1 MSENTDATAPTAE
14 AVLDIEGMTC
24 ASCVA
29 RVEKRLG
36 RVEGVT
42 AAVNL
47 ATETARVRYPA
58 GLDTAALVGAVRA
71 AGYDATVRER
81 GGART
86 TGGPSS
92 ATAEPTRDAETTAPR
107 AVPVPAPGGEIDAT
121 TGRPLDSASAPSL
134 SPHPAAAFAP
144 GERESAR
151 AHGVAA
157 GAHEHASGDE
167 NVSGAHSTA
176 PGAHE
181 HASADTHAHVHDTAD
196 APGTTPLRVRLW
208 VSLGLAVPVVALG
221 MIPAW
226 QFPGWQWVSLVL
238 ATPIVLWGGWPFH
251 RATLRNAR
259 HGAATMDTLITLGTF
274 AAYLWSVWALVFGS
288 AGRIGI
294 RHEVMLFGP
303 VHDATSVVYFEVAA
317 AVTVFLLLGR
327 VIEQRSTRR
336 AGAALRALLD
346 LGVREA
352 ELADG
357 RRIDIDALAVDDV
370 FVVRPGAT
378 VATDGVVLEGRA
390 SVDESMLTGESLPV
404 DVGPGL
410 SVTGGTIASGGR
422 LVVRATG
429 VGEQTRL
436 ARIARLVEDAQL
448 GKSRVQRLADRIS
461 GVFVPVVIVLA
472 ALTLVAWIV
481 AGQPVAAG
489 FTAAVAVL
497 IIACPCAL
505 GLATPIA
512 ILVGTGRGAQLGILV
527 TGPAALESA
536 ERIDTIVLDKTGTLT
551 SGRMSV
557 ARVTPVESQDAA
569 DALRRIA
576 AVERGSEHPV
586 AHAIVAAAGEGPVAT
601 DLESLPGRGVVGT
614 VDGVRVFAGRPGLA
628 AELGAALPDALAAA
642 VADGEQRGTVVV
654 AGWADAAGAMRARA
668 VIEVADTVR
677 PESARAVAELRAMG
691 LEPVLL
697 TGDNPHVAAA
707 VAAELGI
714 ERVRAGVL
722 PEGKL
727 AEIAALRGEGRTVA
741 MVGDGVNDAAALAS
755 ADLGIAM
762 GGGTDAAL
770 HASDVALMRDDPR
783 GIVTAVRLS
792 RRTMRVIRGNL
803 FWAFAYNVAALPL
816 AALGL
821 LNPMLAG
828 AAMAFSSVFVVLNSL
843 RLRRAG

>member
-1 MSENTDATAPTAE
+1 MDEMNEATPAGGVAE

-29 RVEKRLG
+29 RVERRLG
-36 RVEGVT
+36 RVDGVQ

-47 ATETARVRYPA
+47 ATETARVRYPE
-58 GLDTAALVGAVRA
+58 GLDTATLVDAVRA
-71 AGYDATVRER
+71 AGYDATVR
-81 GGART
+81 
-86 TGGPSS
+86 
-92 ATAEPTRDAETTAPR
+92 PR
-107 AVPVPAPGGEIDAT
+107 AASREPRVEPEPVAVPAPGGEIDAT
-121 TGRPLDSASAPSL
+121 TGRATEAPEGQARGAQTPDGHTHASPD
-134 SPHPAAAFAP
+134 HV
-144 GERESAR
+144 REHSGH
-151 AHGVAA
+151 AHG
-157 GAHEHASGDE
+157 G
-167 NVSGAHSTA
+167 
-176 PGAHE
+176 
-181 HASADTHAHVHDTAD
+181 HVHDTAD
-196 APGTTPLRVRLW
+196 APGATPLRTRLF
-208 VSLGLAVPVVALG
+208 VSLALAVPVVALG
-221 MIPAW
+221 MVPAW
-226 QFPGWQWVSLVL
+226 QFPGWQWVSLAL
-238 ATPIVLWGGWPFH
+238 TTPVVLWGGWPFH

-274 AAYLWSVWALVFGS
+274 AAFLWSVWALFFGN

-303 VHDATSVVYFEVAA
+303 VHDASAVVYFEVAA
-317 AVTVFLLLGR
+317 AVTVLLLLGR
-327 VIEQRSTRR
+327 FIEQRSTRR

-346 LGVREA
+346 LGARET

-357 RRIDIDALAVDDV
+357 RRIFVDDLTVGDV
-370 FVVRPGAT
+370 FVVRPGS
-378 VATDGVVLEGRA
+378 VIATDGVVVEGRA
-390 SVDESMLTGESLPV
+390 SVDESMLTGESVPV
-404 DVGPGL
+404 DVTEG
-410 SVTGGTIASGGR
+410 SEVTGGTIAAGGR
-422 LVVRATG
+422 LTVRATG

-472 ALTLVAWIV
+472 VLTLAAWIA

-512 ILVGTGRGAQLGILV
+512 ILVGTGRGAQLGVLV
-527 TGPAALESA
+527 TGPEALESA

-557 ARVTPVESQDAA
+557 AGVVAASGEDARRVL
-569 DALRRIA
+569 ALVA

-586 AHAIVAAAGEGPVAT
+586 AAAIVAAAGEGQTASA
-601 DLESLPGRGVVGT
+601 LQALPGRGVIGD
-614 VDGVRVFAGRPGLA
+614 VDGVRVFAGRPA
-628 AELGAALPDALAAA
+628 WIVDLGAVLPPELVAA
-642 VADGEQRGTVVV
+642 VDAGEERGTVVV
-654 AGWADAAGAMRARA
+654 AGWADADGTPRARA
-668 VIEVADTVR
+668 VIEIADTVR
-677 PESARAVAELRAMG
+677 PESAEAVSRLRAMG

-697 TGDNPHVAAA
+697 SGDNPRIARA

-722 PEGKL
+722 PEGKVD
-727 AEIAALRGEGRTVA
+727 EIAALRAEGRTVA

-770 HASDVALMRDDPR
+770 HASDIALMRDDPR
-783 GIVTAVRLS
+783 GIVTAVTLS

-821 LNPMLAG
+821 LNPMIAG

-843 RLRRAG
+843 RLRRAA

>member
-1 MSENTDATAPTAE
+1 MRDNTESPTSTAE

-36 RVEGVT
+36 RVDGVE

-58 GLDTAALVGAVRA
+58 DLDPSALVAAVRA
-71 AGYDATVRER
+71 AGYDATVRPR
-81 GGART
+81 
-86 TGGPSS
+86 SS
-92 ATAEPTRDAETTAPR
+92 SRDTTAEVAASLPLPTNERPDADTPTPR
-107 AVPVPAPGGEIDAT
+107 PVAVPAPGGDVDAT
-121 TGRPLDSASAPSL
+121 TGRALDG
-134 SPHPAAAFAP
+134 AAD
-144 GERESAR
+144 
-151 AHGVAA
+151 HG
-157 GAHEHASGDE
+157 G
-167 NVSGAHSTA
+167 
-176 PGAHE
+176 
-181 HASADTHAHVHDTAD
+181 HVHDTGD
-196 APGTTPLRVRLW
+196 APGSIPLRVRLW
-208 VSLGLAVPVVALG
+208 VSLALAVPVVALG
-221 MIPAW
+221 MIPAV

-274 AAYLWSVWALVFGS
+274 AAYLWSVWALVFGT

-294 RHEVMLFGP
+294 RHEVVLFGP

-346 LGVREA
+346 LGARDA

-357 RRIDIDALAVDDV
+357 RRIDIDRLAVGDA

-378 VATDGVVLEGRA
+378 VATDGEVIEGRA
-390 SVDESMLTGESLPV
+390 SIDESMLTGEALPV
-404 DVGPGL
+404 DVGPG
-410 SVTGGTIASGGR
+410 STVTGGTIASGGR

-472 ALTLVAWIV
+472 ALTLGAWLL

-557 ARVTPVESQDAA
+557 AHVTTVDGQDAA
-569 DALRRIA
+569 DALHRVA
-576 AVERGSEHPV
+576 AVERGSEHPI
-586 AHAIVAAAGEGPVAT
+586 AHAIVAAAGEGAVAT
-601 DLESLPGRGVVGT
+601 DLEALPGRGVTGT
-614 VDGVRVFAGRPGLA
+614 VDGVRIFAGRP
-628 AELGAALPDALAAA
+628 ALAADLGARLPAALGDA
-642 VADGEQRGTVVV
+642 VEAGEQRGTVVV
-654 AGWADAAGAMRARA
+654 AGWDDPDGVPTARV
-668 VIEVADTVR
+668 VIEVADTIR
-677 PESARAVAELRAMG
+677 PESAAAVAQLTQMG

-697 TGDNPHVAAA
+697 TGDNEHVARA
-707 VAAELGI
+707 VADALGI

-722 PEGKL
+722 PEGKVD
-727 AEIAALRGEGRTVA
+727 AITALRAEGRTVA

-783 GIVTAVRLS
+783 GIVTALALS

-843 RLRRAG
+843 RLRRAV

>member
-1 MSENTDATAPTAE
+1 MSDHTDAAATAE
-14 AVLDIEGMTC
+14 AVLDIDGMTC

-36 RVEGVT
+36 RVEGVH

-58 GLDTAALVGAVRA
+58 DLDTTALVDAVRA
-71 AGYDATVRER
+71 AGYDARVRTR
-81 GGART
+81 AST
-86 TGGPSS
+86 
-92 ATAEPTRDAETTAPR
+92 EPPP
-107 AVPVPAPGGEIDAT
+107 VPVPAPGGAVDAV
-121 TGRPLDSASAPSL
+121 TGRDLTATAAQLEGGSSAAPDAAGSHEHGSEAPAASA
-134 SPHPAAAFAP
+134 H
-144 GERESAR
+144 
-151 AHGVAA
+151 V
-157 GAHEHASGDE
+157 
-167 NVSGAHSTA
+167 
-176 PGAHE
+176 
-181 HASADTHAHVHDTAD
+181 ADTHAADTHVEAEDASSGHVHDTAD
-196 APGTTPLRVRLW
+196 APGSTPLRTRLW
-208 VSLGLAVPVVALG
+208 VSLALAVPVVALG
-221 MIPAW
+221 MVPAW
-226 QFPGWQWVSLVL
+226 QFPAWQWVSLVL

-274 AAYLWSVWALVFGS
+274 AAYLWSVWALVFGT

-327 VIEQRSTRR
+327 VVEQRSTRR
-336 AGAALRALLD
+336 AGAALRSLLD
-346 LGVREA
+346 LGAREA

-357 RRIDIDALAVDDV
+357 RRIDIDRLAVGDV

-378 VATDGVVLEGRA
+378 VATDGEVLEGRA

-404 DVGPGL
+404 DVGPG
-410 SVTGGTIASGGR
+410 STVTGGTIASGGR

-461 GVFVPVVIVLA
+461 GVFVPTVIVLA
-472 ALTLVAWIV
+472 ALTLVGWLV
-481 AGQPVAAG
+481 AGQPLSAG

-512 ILVGTGRGAQLGILV
+512 ILVGTGRAAQLGILV

-551 SGRMSV
+551 AGRMSV
-557 ARVTPVESQDAA
+557 VNVTTAPDQDA
-569 DALRRIA
+569 DHALRLLA
-576 AVERGSEHPV
+576 ALERASEHPV
-586 AHAIVAAAGEGPVAT
+586 AHAIVVAGGEGPVAE
-601 DLESLPGRGVVGT
+601 DVEALPGRGIVGV
-614 VDGVRVFAGRPGLA
+614 VDGVRVFAGRPALA
-628 AELGAALPDALAAA
+628 ADLGAPLPDALAAA
-642 VADGEQRGTVVV
+642 VAEGERRGTVVV
-654 AGWADAAGAMRARA
+654 AGWPDDEGAMRAR
-668 VIEVADTVR
+668 VVVEVADTVR
-677 PESARAVAELRAMG
+677 PESAATVARLRAMG

-697 TGDNPHVAAA
+697 TGDNPHVARA

-714 ERVRAGVL
+714 EKVSAGVL
-722 PEGKL
+722 PEGKV
-727 AEIAALRGEGRTVA
+727 AEIAALRAEGRTVA

-783 GIVTAVRLS
+783 GIVTAVALS

-843 RLRRAG
+843 RLRRAA

>member
-1 MSENTDATAPTAE
+1 MTDDTDRTATAE

-29 RVEKRLG
+29 RVEKKLR
-36 RVEGVT
+36 RVDGVD

-58 GLDTAALVGAVRA
+58 DLDTASLVEAVRA
-71 AGYDATVRER
+71 AGYDARVRPL
-81 GGART
+81 T
-86 TGGPSS
+86 SS
-92 ATAEPTRDAETTAPR
+92 APPR
-107 AVPVPAPGGEIDAT
+107 PVPVAIPGGELDAVT
-121 TGRPLDSASAPSL
+121 GGDVVSGGDGRPASSQPEPECSHPDPS
-134 SPHPAAAFAP
+134 
-144 GERESAR
+144 G
-151 AHGVAA
+151 
-157 GAHEHASGDE
+157 
-167 NVSGAHSTA
+167 
-176 PGAHE
+176 
-181 HASADTHAHVHDTAD
+181 HVHDTAD
-196 APGTTPLRVRLW
+196 APGATPLRTRLAI
-208 VSLGLAVPVVALG
+208 SLALAVPVVALG

-238 ATPIVLWGGWPFH
+238 VTPVVLWGGWPFH

-274 AAYLWSVWALVFGS
+274 AAYLWSVWALVFGT

-303 VHDATSVVYFEVAA
+303 VHDASSVVYFEVAA

-327 VIEQRSTRR
+327 VIEQRSTRT
-336 AGAALRALLD
+336 AGAALRSLLD
-346 LGVREA
+346 LGAREA
-352 ELADG
+352 ELVDG
-357 RRIDIDALAVDDV
+357 RRIDVDDLAVGDV

-378 VATDGVVLEGRA
+378 VATDGKVQEGRA

-404 DVGPGL
+404 DVGPGS

-422 LVVRATG
+422 LVVRATS
-429 VGEQTRL
+429 VGAQTRL

-461 GVFVPVVIVLA
+461 GVFVPVVIALA
-472 ALTLVAWIV
+472 VLTLVGWLV
-481 AGQPVAAG
+481 AGQPLSAG

-512 ILVGTGRGAQLGILV
+512 ILVGTGRAAQLGILV

-551 SGRMSV
+551 TGRMSV
-557 ARVTPVESQDAA
+557 ARVTTDGSADAA
-569 DALRRIA
+569 GALRRVA
-576 AVERGSEHPV
+576 AVERGSEHPI
-586 AHAIVAAAGEGPVAT
+586 ARAIVAAAGEGPVAA
-601 DLESLPGRGVVGT
+601 DLEALPGRGVLGT
-614 VDGVRVFAGRPGLA
+614 VDGARVFAGRP
-628 AELGAALPDALAAA
+628 ALAAA
-642 VADGEQRGTVVV
+642 LGAELPAALAAALEAGERRGTVVV
-654 AGWADAAGAMRARA
+654 AGWAGPAGGMEARI
-668 VIEVADTVR
+668 VVEIADTVR
-677 PESARAVAELRAMG
+677 PESADAVGRLRAMG

-697 TGDNPHVAAA
+697 TGDNEHVARA

-722 PEGKL
+722 PEGKVD
-727 AEIAALRGEGRTVA
+727 EIAALRADGRTVA

-770 HASDVALMRDDPR
+770 HASDVALMRGDPR
-783 GIVTAVRLS
+783 SIVTAVALS

-843 RLRRAG
+843 RLRRAA

>member
-1 MSENTDATAPTAE
+1 MDETNKAGAPGDGVAE

-36 RVEGVT
+36 RVEGVA

-58 GLDTAALVGAVRA
+58 GLDTAALVDAVRA

-81 GGART
+81 GGSRT
-86 TGGPSS
+86 ALADAPTSVAS
-92 ATAEPTRDAETTAPR
+92 AEPVVVA
-107 AVPVPAPGGEIDAT
+107 VPAPGGAIDAT
-121 TGRPLDSASAPSL
+121 TGGGLDSHPQTSHPVADAP
-134 SPHPAAAFAP
+134 
-144 GERESAR
+144 E
-151 AHGVAA
+151 
-157 GAHEHASGDE
+157 
-167 NVSGAHSTA
+167 
-176 PGAHE
+176 
-181 HASADTHAHVHDTAD
+181 ADTHDHGGHVHDTAD
-196 APGTTPLRVRLW
+196 APGATSLRTRLL
-208 VSLGLAVPVVALG
+208 VSAALAIPVVALG
-221 MIPAW
+221 MVPAW
-226 QFPGWQWVSLVL
+226 QFPGWQWASLVL
-238 ATPIVLWGGWPFH
+238 TTPVILWGGWPFH

-274 AAYLWSVWALVFGS
+274 AAYLWSVWALFFGN

-303 VHDATSVVYFEVAA
+303 VHDASAVVYFEVAA
-317 AVTVFLLLGR
+317 AVTVLLLLGR
-327 VIEQRSTRR
+327 FIEQRSTRR
-336 AGAALRALLD
+336 AGAALRSLLD
-346 LGVREA
+346 LGARDA

-357 RRIDIDALAVDDV
+357 RRISIDDLAVGDV
-370 FVVRPGAT
+370 FVVRPGS
-378 VATDGVVLEGRA
+378 VIATDGVVVEGRA
-390 SVDESMLTGESLPV
+390 SVDESMLTGESVPV
-404 DVGPGL
+404 DVTEG
-410 SVTGGTIASGGR
+410 SAVTGGTIAAGGR
-422 LVVRATG
+422 LTVRATG
-429 VGEQTRL
+429 VGEETRL

-472 ALTLVAWIV
+472 LLTLVAWIV

-512 ILVGTGRGAQLGILV
+512 ILVGTGRGAQLGVLV
-527 TGPAALESA
+527 TGPEALESA

-557 ARVTPVESQDAA
+557 ADTVAAAGEDPASVLARV
-569 DALRRIA
+569 A

-586 AHAIVAAAGEGPVAT
+586 AAAIVAAAGEGPTASEVQAI
-601 DLESLPGRGVVGT
+601 PGRGVIGV
-614 VDGVRVFAGRPGLA
+614 VDGVRVFAGRPA
-628 AELGAALPDALAAA
+628 WIADLGAALPPELA
-642 VADGEQRGTVVV
+642 VAVDAGEERGTVVV
-654 AGWADAAGAMRARA
+654 AGWADAHGTPRARA
-668 VIEVADTVR
+668 VIEIADTVR
-677 PESARAVAELRAMG
+677 PESAEAVARLREMG

-697 TGDNPHVAAA
+697 TGDNPRIARSVAT
-707 VAAELGI
+707 ELGI

-722 PEGKL
+722 PEGKVD
-727 AEIAALRGEGRTVA
+727 EIAALRAEGRTVA

-770 HASDVALMRDDPR
+770 HASDIALMRDDPR
-783 GIVTAVRLS
+783 GIVTAVALS
-792 RRTMRVIRGNL
+792 RRTMRIIRGNL

-821 LNPMLAG
+821 LNPMIAG

-843 RLRRAG
+843 RLRRAA

>member
-1 MSENTDATAPTAE
+1 MDGSRDAATSGTDVAE

-36 RVEGVT
+36 RVEGVR

-47 ATETARVRYPA
+47 ATETARVQYPA
-58 GLDTAALVGAVRA
+58 GLDTTALVEAVRA
-71 AGYDATVRER
+71 AGYDATVRTR
-81 GGART
+81 AASR
-86 TGGPSS
+86 
-92 ATAEPTRDAETTAPR
+92 ATVEPVAS
-107 AVPVPAPGGEIDAT
+107 VPVPAPGGEIDAVT
-121 TGRPLDSASAPSL
+121 AQSLDAPDHGTGAL
-134 SPHPAAAFAP
+134 PHD
-144 GERESAR
+144 
-151 AHGVAA
+151 AHGADGA
-157 GAHEHASGDE
+157 GPVHHHGPHDH
-167 NVSGAHSTA
+167 GAPDH
-176 PGAHE
+176 GARDHGALD
-181 HASADTHAHVHDTAD
+181 HGSDHGGHVHDTSD
-196 APGTTPLRVRLW
+196 APGSTPLRTRL
-208 VSLGLAVPVVALG
+208 LASAAMAIPVVALG
-221 MIPAW
+221 MVPAW

-238 ATPIVLWGGWPFH
+238 TTPVVLWGGWPFH

-259 HGAATMDTLITLGTF
+259 HAAATMDTLITLGTF
-274 AAYLWSVWALVFGS
+274 AAYLWSVWALFFGN

-303 VHDATSVVYFEVAA
+303 VHDASAVVYFEVAA
-317 AVTVFLLLGR
+317 AVTVLLLLGR
-327 VIEQRSTRR
+327 FIEQRSTRR
-336 AGAALRALLD
+336 AGAALRSLLD
-346 LGVREA
+346 LGAREA
-352 ELADG
+352 ELVDG
-357 RRIDIDALAVDDV
+357 RRVPIDELRVGDV
-370 FVVRPGAT
+370 FVVRPGA
-378 VATDGVVLEGRA
+378 VIATDGVVVDGRA
-390 SVDESMLTGESLPV
+390 SVDESMLTGESMPV
-404 DVGPGL
+404 EATAG
-410 SVTGGTIASGGR
+410 SAVTGGTITAGGR
-422 LVVRATG
+422 LTVRATG
-429 VGEQTRL
+429 VGEETRL

-472 ALTLVAWIV
+472 VLTLVAWII
-481 AGQPVAAG
+481 AGQPLAAG

-512 ILVGTGRGAQLGILV
+512 ILVGTGRGAQLGVLV
-527 TGPAALESA
+527 TGPEALESA

-557 ARVTPVESQDAA
+557 ANVVAAEGEDAT
-569 DALRRIA
+569 DAIARAA

-586 AHAIVAAAGEGPVAT
+586 AAAIVAAAGAGQTAT
-601 DLESLPGRGVVGT
+601 DLEAIAGRGVIGT
-614 VDGVRVFAGRPGLA
+614 VDGLRVFAGRAAWIVERGGALTPELEAAVDA
-628 AELGAALPDALAAA
+628 AE
-642 VADGEQRGTVVV
+642 ERGTVVV
-654 AGWADAAGAMRARA
+654 VGWAGADGALRARA
-668 VIEVADTVR
+668 VIEIADTVR
-677 PESARAVAELRAMG
+677 AESAEAIARLREMG

-697 TGDNPHVAAA
+697 TGDNARIAAS

-722 PEGKL
+722 PEGKVD
-727 AEIAALRGEGRTVA
+727 EIAALRAEGRTVA

-770 HASDVALMRDDPR
+770 HASDIALMRDDPR
-783 GIVTAVRLS
+783 GIVTAVALS
-792 RRTMRVIRGNL
+792 RRTMRIIRGNL

-821 LNPMLAG
+821 LNPMIAG

-843 RLRRAG
+843 RLRRAS

>member
-1 MSENTDATAPTAE
+1 MRDNTDSPTSTAE

-36 RVEGVT
+36 RVDGVE

-58 GLDTAALVGAVRA
+58 DLDPAALVAAVRS
-71 AGYDATVRER
+71 AGYDATVRPR
-81 GGART
+81 SSSRDTIAGAAASL
-86 TGGPSS
+86 PLSL
-92 ATAEPTRDAETTAPR
+92 PTEDRPDAGTPAPQPV
-107 AVPVPAPGGEIDAT
+107 AVPAPGGDIDAT
-121 TGRPLDSASAPSL
+121 TGHALDGASD
-134 SPHPAAAFAP
+134 
-144 GERESAR
+144 
-151 AHGVAA
+151 HGASDH
-157 GAHEHASGDE
+157 GASDHG
-167 NVSGAHSTA
+167 G
-176 PGAHE
+176 
-181 HASADTHAHVHDTAD
+181 HVHDTAD
-196 APGTTPLRVRLW
+196 APGSTPLRVRLW
-208 VSLGLAVPVVALG
+208 VSLALAVPVVALG

-226 QFPGWQWVSLVL
+226 QFPGWQWVSLAL

-274 AAYLWSVWALVFGS
+274 AAYLWSVWALVFGT

-294 RHEVMLFGP
+294 RHEVALFGP
-303 VHDATSVVYFEVAA
+303 VHDASSVVYFEVAA

-336 AGAALRALLD
+336 AGAALRSLLD
-346 LGVREA
+346 LGAREA

-357 RRIDIDALAVDDV
+357 SRIDVDRLAVGDV

-378 VATDGVVLEGRA
+378 VATDGEVLEGTA
-390 SVDESMLTGESLPV
+390 SVDESMLTGEAVPV
-404 DVGPGL
+404 DVGPGSIL
-410 SVTGGTIASGGR
+410 TGGTIATGGR
-422 LVVRATG
+422 LLVRATG

-472 ALTLVAWIV
+472 VATLLAWLL

-557 ARVTPVESQDAA
+557 AQVTTVDAQDAA
-569 DALRRIA
+569 DALQRVA

-586 AHAIVAAAGEGPVAT
+586 AHAIVAAAGDGPVAT
-601 DLESLPGRGVVGT
+601 ALEALPGRGVTGN
-614 VDGVRVFAGRPGLA
+614 VDGVRVFAGGP
-628 AELGAALPDALAAA
+628 ALAEEFGADLPSALADA
-642 VADGEQRGTVVV
+642 VTAGEQRGTVVV
-654 AGWADAAGAMRARA
+654 AGWADADGVLRARI

-677 PESARAVAELRAMG
+677 GESAETVAELKAMG
-691 LEPVLL
+691 LEPILL
-697 TGDNPHVAAA
+697 TGDNEHVARA
-707 VAAELGI
+707 VAADLGI
-714 ERVRAGVL
+714 DRVRAGVL
-722 PEGKL
+722 PEGKV
-727 AEIAALRGEGRTVA
+727 ETIRALRAEGRTVA

-783 GIVTAVRLS
+783 GIVTALALS

-843 RLRRAG
+843 RLRRAV

>member
-1 MSENTDATAPTAE
+1 MTDDTDRGATAE

-29 RVEKRLG
+29 RVEKKLR
-36 RVEGVT
+36 RVDGVD

-58 GLDTAALVGAVRA
+58 ALDTTALVDAVRA
-71 AGYDATVRER
+71 AGYDARVRPRTASEPPQPVEVTV
-81 GGART
+81 
-86 TGGPSS
+86 
-92 ATAEPTRDAETTAPR
+92 
-107 AVPVPAPGGEIDAT
+107 PGGERNAV
-121 TGRPLDSASAPSL
+121 TGSD
-134 SPHPAAAFAP
+134 
-144 GERESAR
+144 
-151 AHGVAA
+151 V
-157 GAHEHASGDE
+157 
-167 NVSGAHSTA
+167 A
-176 PGAHE
+176 PGADAPPAQSE
-181 HASADTHAHVHDTAD
+181 HAHAHESAD

-208 VSLGLAVPVVALG
+208 VSLVLAVPVIAVG
-221 MIPAW
+221 MIPAL
-226 QFPGWQWVSLVL
+226 QFPGWQWMSLAL

-274 AAYLWSVWALVFGS
+274 AAYLWSAWALLFGS

-336 AGAALRALLD
+336 AGAALRSLLD
-346 LGVREA
+346 LGAREA

-357 RRIDIDALAVDDV
+357 RRIDISRLAVGDE

-378 VATDGVVLEGRA
+378 VATDGVVVDGRA
-390 SVDESMLTGESLPV
+390 SIDESMLTGESLPV
-404 DVGPGL
+404 DVGPG
-410 SVTGGTIASGGR
+410 STVTGGTIASGGR

-461 GVFVPVVIVLA
+461 GVFVPTVIVLA
-472 ALTLVAWIV
+472 VLTLVAWLV
-481 AGQPVAAG
+481 AGQPIAAG

-512 ILVGTGRGAQLGILV
+512 ILVGTGRAAQLGILV

-551 SGRMSV
+551 AGRMSV
-557 ARVTPVESQDAA
+557 TRVTPAEAQDA
-569 DALRRIA
+569 DAALQRVA
-576 AVERGSEHPV
+576 SVERGSEHPI
-586 AHAIVAAAGEGPVAT
+586 ARAIVAAAGDGEVAR
-601 DLESLPGRGVVGT
+601 DLEALPGRGVTGV
-614 VDGVRVFAGRPGLA
+614 VDGVQVFAGRPALA
-628 AELGAALPDALAAA
+628 AELGAALSPELAAA
-642 VADGEQRGTVVV
+642 VEAGEQRGTVVV
-654 AGWADAAGAMRARA
+654 AGWADATGQPSVRV
-668 VIEVADTVR
+668 VIEIADTVR
-677 PESARAVAELRAMG
+677 PQSAAAVARLREMG

-697 TGDNPHVAAA
+697 TGDNPHVARA

-714 ERVRAGVL
+714 PRVRAGVL
-722 PEGKL
+722 PEGKV
-727 AEIAALRGEGRTVA
+727 AEIAALRAEGRTVA

-770 HASDVALMRDDPR
+770 HASDVALMRDDPH
-783 GIVTAVRLS
+783 GIVTAVALS

>member
-1 MSENTDATAPTAE
+1 MSENTDAAAPTAE

-71 AGYDATVRER
+71 AGYDATVRAR

-107 AVPVPAPGGEIDAT
+107 AVPVTAPGGKIDAT
-121 TGRPLDSASAPSL
+121 TGRPLDSASTPPL

-151 AHGVAA
+151 AHEVAA
-157 GAHEHASGDE
+157 GAHGTAA
-167 NVSGAHSTA
+167 GAHV
-176 PGAHE
+176 
-181 HASADTHAHVHDTAD
+181 HASADTHAPGAHVHDTAD
-196 APGTTPLRVRLW
+196 APGATPLRVRLW

-346 LGVREA
+346 LGAREA

-404 DVGPGL
+404 DVGPGS

-472 ALTLVAWIV
+472 ALTLVAWMV

-614 VDGVRVFAGRPGLA
+614 VDGVRVFAGRPELA

-654 AGWADAAGAMRARA
+654 AGWADAAGAMRAQA
-668 VIEVADTVR
+668 AIEVADTVR

-843 RLRRAG
+843 RLRRAA

>member
-1 MSENTDATAPTAE
+1 MRDNTDTPTPTAE

-36 RVEGVT
+36 RVEGVE

-58 GLDTAALVGAVRA
+58 DLDPAALIDAVRS
-71 AGYDATVRER
+71 AGYDATVR
-81 GGART
+81 ARSAAPT
-86 TGGPSS
+86 AGVSASPSD
-92 ATAEPTRDAETTAPR
+92 APAEGEVPDAGSPTPR
-107 AVPVPAPGGEIDAT
+107 PVAVPAPGGKIDAS
-121 TGRPLDSASAPSL
+121 TGRALDD
-134 SPHPAAAFAP
+134 PHGP
-144 GERESAR
+144 GPRDAGAR
-151 AHGVAA
+151 RHGSD
-157 GAHEHASGDE
+157 AHEHGDPGVGPHQ
-167 NVSGAHSTA
+167 NGAPDQGAHQ
-176 PGAHE
+176 PGP
-181 HASADTHAHVHDTAD
+181 HVHDTTD
-196 APGTTPLRVRLW
+196 APGATPLRVRLW
-208 VSLGLAVPVVALG
+208 VSLSLAVPVVALG

-274 AAYLWSVWALVFGS
+274 AAYLWSVWALVFGT

-294 RHEVMLFGP
+294 RHEVVLFGP

-346 LGVREA
+346 LGAREA

-357 RRIDIDALAVDDV
+357 RRIDVDRLAVGDV

-378 VATDGVVLEGRA
+378 VATDGEVLEGRA
-390 SVDESMLTGESLPV
+390 SVDESMLTGEALPV
-404 DVGPGL
+404 DVGPG
-410 SVTGGTIASGGR
+410 STVTGGTIASGGR

-461 GVFVPVVIVLA
+461 GVFVPIVIVLA
-472 ALTLVAWIV
+472 VLTLVAWLL
-481 AGQPVAAG
+481 AGQPAAAG

-557 ARVTPVESQDAA
+557 AQVTTVEAQDAG
-569 DALRRIA
+569 DVLRRVA
-576 AVERGSEHPV
+576 AVERGSEHPI
-586 AHAIVAAAGEGPVAT
+586 AHAIVAAAGEGPVAS
-601 DLESLPGRGVVGT
+601 DLEALPGRGVTGV
-614 VDGVRVFAGRPGLA
+614 VDGVPVFAGRPALA
-628 AELGAALPDALAAA
+628 ADLGADLPPALAAA
-642 VADGEQRGTVVV
+642 VEAGERRGTVVV
-654 AGWADAAGAMRARA
+654 AGWADRDGAMRARI
-668 VIEVADTVR
+668 VVEVADTVR
-677 PESARAVAELRAMG
+677 PESAAAVAQLKAMG

-697 TGDNPHVAAA
+697 TGDNEHVARA
-707 VAAELGI
+707 VAADLGI

-722 PEGKL
+722 PEGKVD
-727 AEIAALRGEGRTVA
+727 EITALRAEGRTVA

-783 GIVTAVRLS
+783 GIVTALALS
-792 RRTMRVIRGNL
+792 RRTMRIIRGNL

-843 RLRRAG
+843 RLRRAV

>member
-1 MSENTDATAPTAE
+1 MGENTEAPTAE

-29 RVEKRLG
+29 RVEKKLG
-36 RVEGVT
+36 RVEGVE

-58 GLDTAALVGAVRA
+58 DLDPTALVDAVRS
-71 AGYDATVRER
+71 AGYDATVR
-81 GGART
+81 
-86 TGGPSS
+86 
-92 ATAEPTRDAETTAPR
+92 PR
-107 AVPVPAPGGEIDAT
+107 AAAPGAAASVPAQTRTDERADAGTPASEPVAVPAPGGEIDAT
-121 TGRPLDSASAPSL
+121 TGHALDG
-134 SPHPAAAFAP
+134 AADQ
-144 GERESAR
+144 G
-151 AHGVAA
+151 G
-157 GAHEHASGDE
+157 
-167 NVSGAHSTA
+167 
-176 PGAHE
+176 
-181 HASADTHAHVHDTAD
+181 HVHDTGD
-196 APGTTPLRVRLW
+196 APGSTPLRVRLW
-208 VSLGLAVPVVALG
+208 VSLALAVPVVALG
-221 MIPAW
+221 MIPPW

-274 AAYLWSVWALVFGS
+274 AAYLWSVWALVFGT

-294 RHEVMLFGP
+294 RHEVVLFGP

-346 LGVREA
+346 LGAREA

-357 RRIDIDALAVDDV
+357 RRIDIDRLVVGDA

-378 VATDGVVLEGRA
+378 VATDGEVLEGRA
-390 SVDESMLTGESLPV
+390 SIDESMLTGESLPV
-404 DVGPGL
+404 DVGPGS

-461 GVFVPVVIVLA
+461 GVFVPVVIALA
-472 ALTLVAWIV
+472 ALTLVAWLV

-557 ARVTPVESQDAA
+557 ARVTTADAQDAA
-569 DALRRIA
+569 DALSRVA
-576 AVERGSEHPV
+576 AVERGSEHAI
-586 AHAIVAAAGEGPVAT
+586 AHAIVAAAGEGPVAA
-601 DLESLPGRGVVGT
+601 DLEALPGRGVTGT
-614 VDGVRVFAGRPGLA
+614 VDGVRVFAGRP
-628 AELGAALPDALAAA
+628 ALAADLGAQLPAALVDA
-642 VADGEQRGTVVV
+642 VAAGERRGTVVV
-654 AGWADAAGAMRARA
+654 AGWAGPDGDPTARV

-677 PESARAVAELRAMG
+677 PESAAAVAQLKAMG

-697 TGDNPHVAAA
+697 TGDNEHVART
-707 VAAELGI
+707 VAADLGI

-722 PEGKL
+722 PEGKVD
-727 AEIAALRGEGRTVA
+727 AITALRAEGRTVA

-783 GIVTAVRLS
+783 GIVTALALS
-792 RRTMRVIRGNL
+792 RRTMRIIRGNL

-816 AALGL
+816 AAFGL

-843 RLRRAG
+843 RLRR

>member
-1 MSENTDATAPTAE
+1 MTDDTDRGATAE

-29 RVEKRLG
+29 RVEKKLR
-36 RVEGVT
+36 RVDGVD

-58 GLDTAALVGAVRA
+58 ALDTTALVDAVRA
-71 AGYDATVRER
+71 AGYDARVRP
-81 GGART
+81 RT
-86 TGGPSS
+86 
-92 ATAEPTRDAETTAPR
+92 A
-107 AVPVPAPGGEIDAT
+107 AVPPQPVEVTVPGGELDAV
-121 TGRPLDSASAPSL
+121 TGSD
-134 SPHPAAAFAP
+134 
-144 GERESAR
+144 
-151 AHGVAA
+151 V
-157 GAHEHASGDE
+157 
-167 NVSGAHSTA
+167 A
-176 PGAHE
+176 PGADARPAQGE
-181 HASADTHAHVHDTAD
+181 HAHVHESAD
-196 APGTTPLRVRLW
+196 APGTTPLWVRLW
-208 VSLGLAVPVVALG
+208 VSLVLAVPVIVVG
-221 MIPAW
+221 MIPAL
-226 QFPGWQWVSLVL
+226 QFPGWQWVSLAL

-274 AAYLWSVWALVFGS
+274 AAYLWSVWALLFGS

-336 AGAALRALLD
+336 AGAALRSLLD
-346 LGVREA
+346 LGAREA

-357 RRIDIDALAVDDV
+357 RRIDISRLAVGDE

-378 VATDGVVLEGRA
+378 VATDGEVVDGRA

-404 DVGPGL
+404 DVGPG
-410 SVTGGTIASGGR
+410 STVTGGTIASGGR

-461 GVFVPVVIVLA
+461 GVFVPAVIVLA
-472 ALTLVAWIV
+472 VLTLVAWLI
-481 AGQPVAAG
+481 AGQPIAAG

-512 ILVGTGRGAQLGILV
+512 ILVGTGRAAQLGILV

-551 SGRMSV
+551 AGRMSV
-557 ARVTPVESQDAA
+557 TRVTPAGAQDAA
-569 DALRRIA
+569 AALQRVA
-576 AVERGSEHPV
+576 SVERGSEHPI
-586 AHAIVAAAGEGPVAT
+586 ARAIVAAAGDGVVAR
-601 DLESLPGRGVVGT
+601 DLEALPGRGVTGV
-614 VDGVRVFAGRPGLA
+614 VDGVRVFAGRPALA
-628 AELGAALPDALAAA
+628 AELGAALSPQLAAA
-642 VADGEQRGTVVV
+642 VEAGEQRGTVVV
-654 AGWADAAGAMRARA
+654 AGWADAAAQPSVRV
-668 VIEVADTVR
+668 VIEIADTVR
-677 PESARAVAELRAMG
+677 PQSAAAVARLREMG

-697 TGDNPHVAAA
+697 TGDNPHVARA

-714 ERVRAGVL
+714 PSVRAGVL
-722 PEGKL
+722 PEGKV
-727 AEIAALRGEGRTVA
+727 AEIAALRAEGRTVA

-783 GIVTAVRLS
+783 GIVTAVALS

>member
-1 MSENTDATAPTAE
+1 MDGTRDATAPGGGVSE
-14 AVLDIEGMTC
+14 AVLDIDGMTC

-36 RVEGVT
+36 RVEGVH

-47 ATETARVRYPA
+47 ATETARVRDPA
-58 GLDTAALVGAVRA
+58 GLDTATLVEAVRA
-71 AGYDATVRER
+71 AGYDATVRTR
-81 GGART
+81 GVAR
-86 TGGPSS
+86 
-92 ATAEPTRDAETTAPR
+92 ATAAEVAASVPVSAEHEAPIDPRATRDAADAPT
-107 AVPVPAPGGEIDAT
+107 GGGREAHDRGADDHGTDRHGTDHHGADLRGTGHRGTDRHGADAD
-121 TGRPLDSASAPSL
+121 GAD
-134 SPHPAAAFAP
+134 
-144 GERESAR
+144 
-151 AHGVAA
+151 AHG
-157 GAHEHASGDE
+157 G
-167 NVSGAHSTA
+167 
-176 PGAHE
+176 
-181 HASADTHAHVHDTAD
+181 HVHDTAD
-196 APGTTPLRVRLW
+196 APGATSLRTRLL
-208 VSLGLAVPVVALG
+208 VSAALAIPVVALG
-221 MIPAW
+221 MVPAW
-226 QFPGWQWVSLVL
+226 QFPGWQWVSLIL
-238 ATPIVLWGGWPFH
+238 TTPVVLWGGWPFH

-274 AAYLWSVWALVFGS
+274 AAYLWSVWALVFGN

-303 VHDATSVVYFEVAA
+303 VHDASAVVYFEVAA
-317 AVTVFLLLGR
+317 AVTVLLLLGR
-327 VIEQRSTRR
+327 FIEQRSTRR
-336 AGAALRALLD
+336 AGTALRALLD
-346 LGVREA
+346 LGAREA

-357 RRIDIDALAVDDV
+357 RRVPVDELTEGDV
-370 FVVRPGAT
+370 FVVRPGGV
-378 VATDGVVLEGRA
+378 VATDGVVVDGRA
-390 SVDESMLTGESLPV
+390 SVDESMLTGESVPIEV
-404 DVGPGL
+404 AAGAA
-410 SVTGGTIASGGR
+410 VTGGTIAAGGR
-422 LVVRATG
+422 LTVRATG
-429 VGEQTRL
+429 VGEETRL

-472 ALTLVAWIV
+472 AVTLVAWIV
-481 AGQPVAAG
+481 AGQPLAAG

-512 ILVGTGRGAQLGILV
+512 ILVGTGRGAQLGVLV
-527 TGPAALESA
+527 TGPEALESA
-536 ERIDTIVLDKTGTLT
+536 ERIDTIVLDKTGTMT

-557 ARVTPVESQDAA
+557 ANVVAA
-569 DALRRIA
+569 EGEDSTVVLGRAA

-586 AHAIVAAAGEGPVAT
+586 AAAIVAAAGEGPTAT
-601 DLESLPGRGVVGT
+601 DLDAIAGRGVIGT
-614 VDGVRVFAGRPGLA
+614 VDGVRVLVGRPAWVVEHGATLTP
-628 AELGAALPDALAAA
+628 ELEAA
-642 VADGEQRGTVVV
+642 VDEGEERGTVVAV
-654 AGWADAAGAMRARA
+654 GWADANGATRARA

-677 PESARAVAELRAMG
+677 PESAATVSRLRGMG

-697 TGDNPHVAAA
+697 TGDNPRIARA

-722 PEGKL
+722 PEGKVD
-727 AEIAALRGEGRTVA
+727 EIAALRAEGRTVA

-770 HASDVALMRDDPR
+770 HASDIALMRDDPR
-783 GIVTAVRLS
+783 GIITAVALS

-821 LNPMLAG
+821 LNPMIAG

>member
-1 MSENTDATAPTAE
+1 MSENTDAAAPTAE
-14 AVLDIEGMTC
+14 AVLDIEGLTC

-71 AGYDATVRER
+71 AGYDATVRAR

-92 ATAEPTRDAETTAPR
+92 ATAEPTRDAETPAPR

-121 TGRPLDSASAPSL
+121 TGRSLDSASAPPL

-151 AHGVAA
+151 AHEVAA
-157 GAHEHASGDE
+157 GAHAHASGDE

-208 VSLGLAVPVVALG
+208 VSLGLAVPVVTLG

-346 LGVREA
+346 LGAREA

-404 DVGPGL
+404 DVGPGS

-557 ARVTPVESQDAA
+557 ARVTPAESQDAA

-601 DLESLPGRGVVGT
+601 DLEALPGRGITGV
-614 VDGVRVFAGRPGLA
+614 VDGVRVFAGRPELA
-628 AELGAALPDALAAA
+628 ADLGATLPDALAAA

-697 TGDNPHVAAA
+697 TGDNPHVAGA

-714 ERVRAGVL
+714 DRVRAGVL

-727 AEIAALRGEGRTVA
+727 AEIAALRADGRTVA

-821 LNPMLAG
+821 LNPMIAG

-843 RLRRAG
+843 RLRRAV

>member
-1 MSENTDATAPTAE
+1 MSDQTDAAPTAE
-14 AVLDIEGMTC
+14 AVLDIDGMTC

-36 RVEGVT
+36 RVEGVE

-58 GLDTAALVGAVRA
+58 DLDTTALVDAVRA
-71 AGYDATVRER
+71 AGYDARVRT
-81 GGART
+81 RT
-86 TGGPSS
+86 STQP
-92 ATAEPTRDAETTAPR
+92 PP
-107 AVPVPAPGGEIDAT
+107 VPVPAPGGAVDAV
-121 TGRPLDSASAPSL
+121 TGRDLAATAAQPDGAASNAPGASAPA
-134 SPHPAAAFAP
+134 PAGTPA
-144 GERESAR
+144 
-151 AHGVAA
+151 
-157 GAHEHASGDE
+157 
-167 NVSGAHSTA
+167 
-176 PGAHE
+176 
-181 HASADTHAHVHDTAD
+181 HASAAQAADAHAPDAPAPDAHADSANAPSGHVHDTTD
-196 APGTTPLRVRLW
+196 APGSTPLRVRLW

-221 MIPAW
+221 MVPAW
-226 QFPGWQWVSLVL
+226 QFPAWQWVSLVL

-336 AGAALRALLD
+336 AGAALRSLLD
-346 LGVREA
+346 LGAREA
-352 ELADG
+352 ELVDG
-357 RRIDIDALAVDDV
+357 RRIDIAQLAVGDE
-370 FVVRPGAT
+370 FVVRPGST
-378 VATDGVVLEGRA
+378 VATDGDVLEGSA
-390 SVDESMLTGESLPV
+390 SVDESMLTGESVPV
-404 DVGPGL
+404 DVGPG
-410 SVTGGTIASGGR
+410 STVTGGTIASGGR

-472 ALTLVAWIV
+472 ALTLLGWLL
-481 AGQPVAAG
+481 AGQPLSAG

-512 ILVGTGRGAQLGILV
+512 ILVGTGRAAQLGILV
-527 TGPAALESA
+527 TGPSALESA

-551 SGRMSV
+551 AGRMSV
-557 ARVTPVESQDAA
+557 VNITAADDQDAEE
-569 DALRRIA
+569 ALRRLA
-576 AVERGSEHPV
+576 ALERASEHPV
-586 AHAIVAAAGEGPVAT
+586 AHAIVAAAADGPVAR
-601 DLESLPGRGVVGT
+601 DVEALPGRGIVGL
-614 VDGVRVFAGRPGLA
+614 VDGIRVFAGRPALA
-628 AELGAALPDALAAA
+628 ADLAAPLPVALAAA
-642 VADGEQRGTVVV
+642 VEEGEQRGTVVV
-654 AGWADAAGAMRARA
+654 AGWADADGAMRAR
-668 VIEVADTVR
+668 VVVEVADTVR
-677 PESARAVAELRAMG
+677 PESASTVARLREMG

-697 TGDNPHVAAA
+697 TGDNAHIARA
-707 VAAELGI
+707 VADELGI
-714 ERVRAGVL
+714 ETVRAGVL
-722 PEGKL
+722 PEGKVD
-727 AEIAALRGEGRTVA
+727 EIATLRAAGRTVA

-783 GIVTAVRLS
+783 GIVTAVALS

-843 RLRRAG
+843 RLRHAA

>member
-1 MSENTDATAPTAE
+1 MRDNTDSPTSTAE

-36 RVEGVT
+36 RVDGVE

-58 GLDTAALVGAVRA
+58 DLDPATLVAAVRS
-71 AGYDATVRER
+71 AGYDATVRPR
-81 GGART
+81 
-86 TGGPSS
+86 SS
-92 ATAEPTRDAETTAPR
+92 SRDTTAGAAASLLLSLPTEER
-107 AVPVPAPGGEIDAT
+107 PDAGTPAPHPVAVPAPGGAIDAT
-121 TGRPLDSASAPSL
+121 TGHALDGASD
-134 SPHPAAAFAP
+134 
-144 GERESAR
+144 
-151 AHGVAA
+151 HGVSDH
-157 GAHEHASGDE
+157 GG
-167 NVSGAHSTA
+167 
-176 PGAHE
+176 
-181 HASADTHAHVHDTAD
+181 HVHDTAD
-196 APGTTPLRVRLW
+196 APGSTPLRVRLW
-208 VSLGLAVPVVALG
+208 VSLALAAPVVALG

-274 AAYLWSVWALVFGS
+274 AAYLWSVWALAFGT

-294 RHEVMLFGP
+294 RHEVALFGP
-303 VHDATSVVYFEVAA
+303 VHDASSVVYFEVAA

-336 AGAALRALLD
+336 AGAALRSLLD
-346 LGVREA
+346 LGAREA

-357 RRIDIDALAVDDV
+357 SRIDVDRLAVGDV

-378 VATDGVVLEGRA
+378 VATDGEVLEGTA
-390 SVDESMLTGESLPV
+390 SVDESMLTGEAVPV
-404 DVGPGL
+404 DVGPGSTL
-410 SVTGGTIASGGR
+410 TGGTIATGGR
-422 LVVRATG
+422 LLVRATG

-472 ALTLVAWIV
+472 VATLVAWLL

-557 ARVTPVESQDAA
+557 TQVTTVDAQDAA
-569 DALRRIA
+569 DALERVA

-586 AHAIVAAAGEGPVAT
+586 AHAIVAAAGDGPVAT
-601 DLESLPGRGVVGT
+601 ALEALPGRGVTGT
-614 VDGVRVFAGRPGLA
+614 VDGVRVFAGRP
-628 AELGAALPDALAAA
+628 ALAADFGAELPVALADA
-642 VADGEQRGTVVV
+642 VAAGEQRGTVVV
-654 AGWADAAGAMRARA
+654 AGWADTDGALRARI

-677 PESARAVAELRAMG
+677 AESAETVAELKAMG
-691 LEPVLL
+691 LEPILL
-697 TGDNPHVAAA
+697 TGDNEHVARA
-707 VAAELGI
+707 VAADLGI
-714 ERVRAGVL
+714 DRVRAGVL
-722 PEGKL
+722 PEGKV
-727 AEIAALRGEGRTVA
+727 ETIRALRAEGRTVA

-783 GIVTAVRLS
+783 GIVTALALS

-843 RLRRAG
+843 RLRRAV

>member
-1 MSENTDATAPTAE
+1 MDGTRDATASGDGVAE

-36 RVEGVT
+36 RVEGVR

-47 ATETARVRYPA
+47 ATETARVQYPA
-58 GLDTAALVGAVRA
+58 GLDTTALVEAVRS
-71 AGYDATVRER
+71 AGYDATVRTR
-81 GGART
+81 GVSRYAISVRPRG
-86 TGGPSS
+86 
-92 ATAEPTRDAETTAPR
+92 ETPIE
-107 AVPVPAPGGEIDAT
+107 VPAPGGPVDAL
-121 TGRPLDSASAPSL
+121 TGDGLEPDD
-134 SPHPAAAFAP
+134 H
-144 GERESAR
+144 G
-151 AHGVAA
+151 AHHD
-157 GAHEHASGDE
+157 GAHEQRAHDQ
-167 NVSGAHSTA
+167 GAHDQGV
-176 PGAHE
+176 GAGD
-181 HASADTHAHVHDTAD
+181 HAGENHGGHVHDTAD
-196 APGTTPLRVRLW
+196 APGATPLRTRLL
-208 VSLGLAVPVVALG
+208 VSAALAIPVVALG
-221 MIPAW
+221 MVPAW
-226 QFPGWQWVSLVL
+226 QFPGWQWVSLAL
-238 ATPIVLWGGWPFH
+238 TTPVVLWGGWPFH

-274 AAYLWSVWALVFGS
+274 AAYLWSVWALVFGN

-303 VHDATSVVYFEVAA
+303 VHDASAVVYFEVAA
-317 AVTVFLLLGR
+317 AVTVLLLLGR
-327 VIEQRSTRR
+327 FIEQRSTRR

-346 LGVREA
+346 LGAREA

-357 RRIDIDALAVDDV
+357 RRIPVDELTVGDV
-370 FVVRPGAT
+370 FVVRPGSV
-378 VATDGVVLEGRA
+378 VATDGVVVDGHA
-390 SVDESMLTGESLPV
+390 SVDESMLTGESVPV
-404 DVGPGL
+404 EVNAG
-410 SVTGGTIASGGR
+410 SQVTGGTIAAGGR
-422 LVVRATG
+422 LTVRATG
-429 VGEQTRL
+429 VGEETRL

-472 ALTLVAWIV
+472 ALTLVAWII
-481 AGQPVAAG
+481 AGQPLAAG

-512 ILVGTGRGAQLGILV
+512 ILVGTGRGAQLGVLV
-527 TGPAALESA
+527 TGPEALESA

-557 ARVTPVESQDAA
+557 ANVVPAEGEDATDVLA
-569 DALRRIA
+569 RAA

-586 AHAIVAAAGEGPVAT
+586 AAAIVAAAGEGPTAA
-601 DLESLPGRGVVGT
+601 DLEAIAGRGVIGT
-614 VDGVRVFAGRPGLA
+614 VDGVRVFAGRPAWIVERGVPLA
-628 AELGAALPDALAAA
+628 PDLATA
-642 VADGEQRGTVVV
+642 VEEGEERGTVVV
-654 AGWADAAGAMRARA
+654 VGWADADGAMRARA
-668 VIEVADTVR
+668 VIEIADTVR
-677 PESARAVAELRAMG
+677 PESAEAVARLRAMG

-697 TGDNPHVAAA
+697 TGDNRRIARA

-722 PEGKL
+722 PEGKVD
-727 AEIAALRGEGRTVA
+727 EIAALRAEGRTVA

-770 HASDVALMRDDPR
+770 HASDIALMRDDPR
-783 GIVTAVRLS
+783 GIVTAVALS
-792 RRTMRVIRGNL
+792 RRTMRIIRGNL

-821 LNPMLAG
+821 LNPMIAG

-843 RLRRAG
+843 RLRRAV